1 MDAVAIV
8 RPDDWNFALFVH
20 VLGAMVMVGA
30 LVLALGYLVGAWRG
44 QSPDSLRV
52 GFRALL
58 YGAVPAFVIMRGAG
72 QWIYSNEA
80 LDELPSDPSWLG
92 LGFSIADGGALLLL
106 IATIVAGIGSRR
118 VATADA
124 PGGMGSVR
132 VAAVLTGVL
141 LAAYVVAI
149 WAMTAK
155 PA

>member
-58 YGAVPAFVIMRGAG
+58 YGAIPAFVIMRGAG
-72 QWIYSNEA
+72 QWIYSKEA

-118 VATADA
+118 VATAGA
-124 PGGMGSVR
+124 GGTGSVR